1 MLTTFLGACGNQSDK
16 QPSNANQDSSLRF
29 LPVTSFIQ
37 SELAVI
43 DSMPVTILQVHKEK
57 GKVDSIWLKREAVRP
72 LLKPFISDEIG
83 ETNLIPWFQETKFND
98 LTIESITFTY
108 TPKSTLPDSIHLR
121 QWNVYVNSET
131 GRIRKLFIQKEL
143 NNGKILQ
150 QLTWTNGKS
159 ATINMLE
166 VKPDGTTE
174 FIQGDQFIWDFTSS
188 NTP

>member
-1 MLTTFLGACGNQSDK
+1 MLTAFWVACSNGSNQKVSGTT
-16 QPSNANQDSSLRF
+16 QDSSLRF

-43 DSMPVTILQVHKEK
+43 DSLPVTILQIHKEN
-57 GKVDSIWLKREAVRP
+57 GKADSIWLKREAVRP
-72 LLKPFISDEIG
+72 LLHPFISDEIG
-83 ETNLIPWFQETKFND
+83 ETNLLPWFQETKFND

-108 TPKSTLPDSIHLR
+108 TPKSTLPDSIRLR

-131 GRIRKLFIQKEL
+131 GRIRKVYIQKEWSDR
-143 NNGKILQ
+143 NILQ

-159 ATINMLE
+159 ASINTLE
-166 VKPDGTTE
+166 EKADGTTE
-174 FIQGDQFIWDFTSS
+174 FIKGDHFIWDFTSS